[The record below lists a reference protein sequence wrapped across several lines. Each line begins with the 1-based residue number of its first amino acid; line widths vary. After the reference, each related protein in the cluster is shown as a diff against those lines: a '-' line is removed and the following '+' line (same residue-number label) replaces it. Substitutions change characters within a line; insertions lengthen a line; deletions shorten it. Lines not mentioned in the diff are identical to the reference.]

1 MPNYTKLMAVE
12 STYDAIKIASRYET
26 NNVYFIKTSDME
38 EWSKNPSYF
47 ITKSFGDRLSNLFI
61 NFLYKDGDP
70 DLEQEK
76 LLSEIKSAL
85 FLKELK
91 KDKYD

>member
-1 MPNYTKLMAVE
+1 MAVE
-12 STYDAIKIASRYET
+12 STYDAIEIASRYET
-26 NNVYFIKTSDME
+26 NNVYFIKTSDMK
-38 EWSKNPSYF
+38 EWLKSPSSF
-47 ITKSFGDRLSNLFI
+47 VTKSFGDRLSNLFI

-85 FLKELK
+85 FLKGLK